1 MVPSVGWPLSTP
13 ECCRP
18 GLGNREQSPIRL
30 ASVSWVHV
38 TALFGRGEGGVVVFF
53 LTHFQTH
60 Q

>member
-1 MVPSVGWPLSTP
+1 MGWPLST
-13 ECCRP
+13 RSAADQASDT
-18 GLGNREQSPIRL
+18 EQSPIRL

-53 LTHFQTH
+53 LIHFQTH